1 MRLIII
7 FCFIYISSSI
17 FDTAF
22 GLTSQ
27 EKGTE
32 LAYKVEENYDHFVNF
47 TSDVVIHIMD
57 GKGHEVVRSLK
68 MSVLE
73 TPGDGDKILMHFES
87 PADVKGTAF
96 LIWGHK
102 FKFDDVWVYIPDI
115 RRVKRISSQTK
126 GSDFMGTEFVT
137 EDLGR
142 PEPEKYTY
150 NWIGEKPCGDLMC
163 DLVERFPV
171 EKSSIYSKQ
180 IMWIDQ
186 DKLRIQKYDY
196 FSKKGKFVKT
206 LEFLNYK
213 LYDGKFWR
221 WSEHRMT
228 NHLTGEVTRSEFK
241 TWDHSVKLKP
251 RRFTIDGL
259 KNIR

>member
-1 MRLIII
+1 MRPVIISCLI
-7 FCFIYISSSI
+7 CISLSAY
-17 FDTAF
+17 DTAF

-27 EKGTE
+27 EKGKE
-32 LAYKVEENYDHFVNF
+32 LAYKVEENFDHFVNF
-47 TSDVVIHIMD
+47 TSEVVIHIMD
-57 GKGHEVVRSLK
+57 GKGNEVVRSMK
-68 MSVLE
+68 MDVLE
-73 TPGDGDKILMHFES
+73 TPGDGDKILMRFES

-96 LIWGHK
+96 LILGHK
-102 FKFDDVWVYIPDI
+102 FKFDDVWIYLPDI

-137 EDLGR
+137 EDMGR

-150 NWIGEKPCGDLMC
+150 NWIREESCGNLMC

-171 EKSSIYSKQ
+171 EKSSIYLKQ

-186 DKLRIQKYDY
+186 DKFRIQKFDY

-206 LEFLNYK
+206 LEFLDYK
-213 LYDGKFWR
+213 LHEGKFWR

-228 NHLTGEVTRSEFK
+228 NHVTGEVTRSEFK
-241 TWDHSVKLKP
+241 TWDHSVRLKSSE
-251 RRFTIDGL
+251 FTVNGL
-259 KNIR
+259 QNIR